1 MAEDDFAPDATRRTW
16 LANERT
22 WLAWLRTGL
31 GALAVALAV
40 GKVVPNLAD
49 TSHRWPYEVV
59 GVGYALLGIA
69 LVAYGARRR
78 QDVDEAVARGSYSAA
93 DARAIAAFVWGTVVL
108 GVATA
113 VLVIID

>member
-1 MAEDDFAPDATRRTW
+1 MAEDATRRTS

-40 GKVVPNLAD
+40 GKVVPELANAA
-49 TSHRWPYEVV
+49 HRWPYVAV
-59 GVGYALLGIA
+59 GVGYAVLGIA
-69 LVAYGARRR
+69 LVLYGARRLR
-78 QDVDEAVARGSYSAA
+78 DVDEAIGRGEYAAA
-93 DARAIAAFVWGTVVL
+93 DARVIAVFVWGTVVL
-108 GVATA
+108 GAATA